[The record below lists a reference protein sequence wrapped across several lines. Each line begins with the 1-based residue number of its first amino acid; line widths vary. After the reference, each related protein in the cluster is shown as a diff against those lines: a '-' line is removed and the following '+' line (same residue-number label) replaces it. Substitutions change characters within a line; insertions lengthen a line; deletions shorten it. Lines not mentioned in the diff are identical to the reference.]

1 LQAFW
6 LLAGVLSTLAALFVL
21 LPWLRT
27 VPRIGPLP
35 AVSWPLVASAAVV
48 LAGVVGLY
56 VKFGRPEIV
65 SRPPAAAAG
74 TSGPA
79 SGSAGSMA
87 AAGSAAAGASMGGAG
102 ATGAAASMDSAI
114 ASLQARLAKGG
125 GSADDWELLAK
136 SYDFLGRPADAAKA
150 RARQLPPLAPSAPG
164 MPGAA
169 VAAAA
174 PPLSSPPV
182 LTADSN
188 KLLLQATA
196 ARRNKKFPAAAAI
209 YAKLAAA
216 NQMSA
221 DGWADYADTAAALQ
235 GNKLAGAPSSYI
247 ARALALDAQH
257 PKALWLLASADEE
270 AGRWNDA
277 IGAWQRL
284 MAVLDPN
291 SSDAKLIAA
300 NMQQDAKLAGA
311 AAAVAA
317 PASSGPATAATDM
330 PATPGIA
337 LSGEVTLAGALSA
350 KAAKGATLFI
360 VAKSVDAPGIP
371 VAVYRGMVGA
381 WPVKFSLD
389 DSQAMMP
396 GRNLSSAGRVTVE
409 ARISKS
415 GQAMPA
421 SGDLSGSSGII
432 VPAARQ
438 PLQILID
445 REIP

>member
-1 LQAFW
+1 LEAFW

-35 AVSWPLVASAAVV
+35 SVSWPVLAVAAVV

-56 VKFGRPEIV
+56 VKLGRPELV
-65 SRPPAAAAG
+65 SRTRSAANGAPAPTAG
-74 TSGPA
+74 GAGLMGGAGPA
-79 SGSAGSMA
+79 PG
-87 AAGSAAAGASMGGAG
+87 GASMGAAG
-102 ATGAAASMDSAI
+102 SMDSAI

-125 GSADDWELLAK
+125 GSADEWELLAK
-136 SYDFLGRPADAAKA
+136 SYEFLGRPADAAKA
-150 RARQLPPLAPSAPG
+150 RARQLPALPVTAPG
-164 MPGAA
+164 S
-169 VAAAA
+169 AAATLPA
-174 PPLSSPPV
+174 PAPLTSLPV
-182 LTADSN
+182 LTAESS
-188 KLLLQATA
+188 KLLAQASA
-196 ARRNKKFPAAAAI
+196 ARRNKKFPAAVAI
-209 YAKLAAA
+209 YSKLAAT

-221 DGWADYADTAAALQ
+221 DSWADYADTAAALQ
-235 GNKLAGAPSSYI
+235 GNKLAGAPSTYI
-247 ARALALDAQH
+247 AHALELDPQH

-270 AGRWNDA
+270 GGRWNDA

-300 NMQQDAKLAGA
+300 NLQQDLKLASASAPLGAAGA
-311 AAAVAA
+311 A
-317 PASSGPATAATDM
+317 PATSGPATAASAM
-330 PATPGIA
+330 SATPGIA
-337 LSGEVTLAGALSA
+337 LTGEVTLADALSGKVA
-350 KAAKGATLFI
+350 KDATLFI

-381 WPVKFSLD
+381 WPVNFTLD

-409 ARISKS
+409 ARISRS
-415 GQAMPA
+415 GQAMPS
-421 SGDLSGSSGII
+421 SGDLSGTSGII
-432 VPAARQ
+432 VPATRQ
-438 PLQILID
+438 PLKILID